1 MKTRNKFILLL
12 LGIVLLSG
20 CSGYK
25 IGHIMH
31 PQIKTIALGKILN
44 RTDQPRL
51 ALYMKEKLKERFMQ
65 DASVRVVRLDQNP
78 DIILSGEVYEYDLDF
93 NGIVDQDNEE
103 EENGF
108 FARVSRAELS
118 FKYDVKT
125 RKKWNVNDGKVIESS
140 EFTEII
146 DQFEEKRNALRRAA
160 YEVAKK
166 VVVQVTE
173 AW

>member
-1 MKTRNKFILLL
+1 MKTRNKLIILLL
-12 LGIVLLSG
+12 SILVLSG

-44 RTDQPRL
+44 KTDQPRL
-51 ALYMKEKLKERFMQ
+51 ALFMKEKLKERFMQ

-78 DIILSGEVYEYDLDF
+78 DIILSGEVIEYALDF
-93 NGIVDQDNEE
+93 NGVVSQDNEE
-103 EENGF
+103 DENGF
-108 FARVSRAELS
+108 FARVSRAQLS

-125 RKKWNVNDGKVIESS
+125 RKHWDVKKGKVIESS

-146 DQFEEKRNALRRAA
+146 DQLEEKRNALRRAA